1 MQLTLQSSITL
12 NNRVE
17 IPRLGLGVYQTP
29 PGEPT
34 WRAVRYTLNIDYR
47 HIDTA
52 WLHDNE
58 RDVVI

>member
-12 NNRVE
+12 NNGVE

-34 WRAVRYTLNIDYR
+34 LHAVRYALNIDYR
-47 HIDTA
+47 PYRYYLAI
-52 WLHDNE
+52 
-58 RDVVI
+58 RQ